1 MDFSF
6 SDDER
11 RFDAQVVE
19 FLSIERNHPDSEV
32 FFAGKLD
39 GHSQQATTPEHKS
52 FMRRM
57 AAKGWLGMS
66 WPVEYGGDGH
76 EGLFE
81 YLLNERLA
89 AAGGPLIG
97 KGVGIIG
104 KTLIHHGSDDLKQRF
119 LPKIRA
125 GEIDF
130 ALGYSEPEAGSDL
143 ASLKLRAERIEGG
156 WKLNGQK
163 RFSSSAHFADWYWVA
178 ARTDPEAAKHKG
190 ITLFLIDLKDPCL
203 TVLPQ
208 ATMGGMRTN
217 EVFFDDVIVPD
228 SDVVGE
234 INEGWGYVCE
244 ALDYERF
251 TIYTVG
257 SLEAKFERV
266 MAWARTRE
274 PGEFGSNDGN
284 EIRRG
289 IVGLATELE
298 VARLLTLRVVD
309 RAAKGEVPSNE
320 ASMCKLV
327 ITQLH
332 QKMTEWMLDHV
343 GPAGIL
349 GEDQTDAIEDGFWE
363 RSWRA
368 NMVQTIGGGS
378 TEIQRNILARRALG
392 LPSS

>member
-11 RFDAQVVE
+11 RFDAEVVR
-19 FLSIERNHPDSEV
+19 FLEDEREHPDADV
-32 FFAGKLD
+32 FFAAKLD
-39 GHSQQATTPEHKS
+39 GHSQQATTPEHKA
-52 FMRRM
+52 FMRRI

-66 WPVEYGGDGH
+66 WPVEFGGDNH
-76 EGLFE
+76 EGLYE

-104 KTLIHHGSDDLKQRF
+104 KTLIRHGSEDLKERF
-119 LPKIRA
+119 LPGIRT

-143 ASLKLRAERIEGG
+143 ASLKLRAERIDGG
-156 WKLNGQK
+156 WRLNGQK

-178 ARTDPEAAKHKG
+178 ARTDPGAPKHQG
-190 ITLFLIDLKDPCL
+190 ITLFLVDLTDPCL
-203 TVLPQ
+203 TILPQ
-208 ATMGGMRTN
+208 PTMGGMRTN

-228 SDVVGE
+228 RNVVGE
-234 INEGWGYVCE
+234 VNHGWAYVCE

-257 SLEAKFERV
+257 SLESKF
-266 MAWARTRE
+266 ARIIRWVQSDE
-274 PGEFGSNDGN
+274 NHRSPAEDPDV
-284 EIRRG
+284 RRG
-289 IVGLATELE
+289 IVALATELE

-309 RAAKGEVPSNE
+309 KAAKGEVPSNE

-332 QKMTEWMLDHV
+332 KKMTDWMLDHV
-343 GPAGIL
+343 GPEGIL
-349 GEDQTDAIEDGFWE
+349 GEGEQGAVEDGFWD

-378 TEIQRNILARRALG
+378 SEVQRNILARRALG